1 MNKKII
7 VKVGIPFAFVI
18 IISMM
23 IVILA
28 LDKPKNI
35 VVTTLKTPYNIMSE
49 INEDYLS
56 EKNNDSFCIKL
67 YVNQERTYYT
77 NIDKIVYSEIE
88 GDNSIY
94 HLKIEDIIETEYSYI
109 LFNDKYYQYNYYF
122 TFDFKFDD
130 NYIDEIKDAKLK
142 MTFSNGI
149 ISTLSIG
156 SFSFYKYK
164 DNLSLDSLSKDYL
177 SEDKLSLDSLS
188 LASIKIIHDD
198 KITGLMLGIRN
209 FSNKDIVIN
218 KVDCLDANIKK
229 LNAVMEVESDANLK
243 EDDIKMYYNTYP
255 NVIDNNT
262 NITIFKNDIKYLVI
276 PIIYEDNELDI
287 LPGSFGFKVHFII
300 DGEEIDY
307 YIPKMLLFDCI
318 FNVNEDELIFY
329 EYENK

>member
-77 NIDKIVYSEIE
+77 NIDKIVNSEIE

-94 HLKIEDIIETEYSYI
+94 HLKIEDIIKTEYSYI

-164 DNLSLDSLSKDYL
+164 DNLSEDSLF
-177 SEDKLSLDSLS
+177 

-229 LNAVMEVESDANLK
+229 LNAIMEVESDANLK

-262 NITIFKNDIKYLVI
+262 SITICKNDIKYFVI
-276 PIIYEDNELDI
+276 PIIYEDDELDI

-300 DGEEIDY
+300 DGVEIDY
-307 YIPKMLLFDCI
+307 YISKMLLFDYI

>member
-77 NIDKIVYSEIE
+77 NIDKIVNSEIE

-94 HLKIEDIIETEYSYI
+94 HLKIEDIIKTEYSYI

-164 DNLSLDSLSKDYL
+164 DNLSEDSLF
-177 SEDKLSLDSLS
+177 

-229 LNAVMEVESDANLK
+229 LNAIMEVESDANLK

-262 NITIFKNDIKYLVI
+262 SITICKNDIKYFVI
-276 PIIYEDNELDI
+276 PIIYEDDELDI

-307 YIPKMLLFDCI
+307 YIPKMLLFDYI